1 MTKIYPYFN
10 EDAETNWKEGNS
22 NMKMSHNMERI
33 IRQYKFEVS
42 KIDEYKVQDMSFKK
56 QVGTSL
62 PLVDDSQLSS
72 TKDE

>member
-22 NMKMSHNMERI
+22 NKKMSQDMEQI
-33 IRQYKFEVS
+33 AKHFELEARE
-42 KIDEYKVQDMSFKK
+42 IDKYKVQDMSFKK

-72 TKDE
+72 TKEK

>member
-22 NMKMSHNMERI
+22 NMKMSHDMERSV
-33 IRQYKFEVS
+33 RYYVVVS
-42 KIDEYKVQDMSFKK
+42 EIDEYKVQDMSFKK

-72 TKDE
+72 TKEK